1 MQVIRHILLL
11 GALSL
16 FPLCSVAQNLE
27 SDSLNVEIE
36 SRMMQYA
43 DDLNQL
49 AVICNMNFTFS
60 NSSPLSTSYVNVLNS
75 KMKMVQESYNAI
87 DMRWNTFTQ
96 AMQADIADSE
106 NLMELM
112 TQVQQLKQ
120 MVADTLASKKQK
132 VDALGDFAH
141 AEELLLNP
149 DSTYKRLY
157 KTAFELS
164 LVSKLAPRLEKVKAT
179 EQVIFANLQ
188 SSYEKAKAA
197 TALMPQLSSHME
209 IIEEK
214 FTNLKAISEKIQA
227 MEYKPLFIRLKDY
240 LIGFACVAILL
251 MFVNMLWAKLQALKK
266 ARQSAKQYQDMMHN
280 NGGQQYPTI

>member
-132 VDALGDFAH
+132 VDAL
-141 AEELLLNP
+141 
-149 DSTYKRLY
+149 
-157 KTAFELS
+157 
-164 LVSKLAPRLEKVKAT
+164 
-179 EQVIFANLQ
+179 
-188 SSYEKAKAA
+188 
-197 TALMPQLSSHME
+197 
-209 IIEEK
+209 
-214 FTNLKAISEKIQA
+214 
-227 MEYKPLFIRLKDY
+227 
-240 LIGFACVAILL
+240 
-251 MFVNMLWAKLQALKK
+251 
-266 ARQSAKQYQDMMHN
+266 
-280 NGGQQYPTI
+280 